1 MAGLI
6 WGGIG
11 KGIADA
17 AAAYGGGMMK
27 GAEYQMKE
35 QLDEDKERR
44 AEERKARGEEALKQR
59 VISESEKVQQ
69 VAGEAPVKR
78 AATDVASR
86 LREMAPNPEEVA
98 SQAELEKYM
107 KENPSYREGLQKAG
121 LIGADKMDP
130 RLRASS
136 DRAEAALSIGAHSS
150 VIDAYSKER
159 DSVLK
164 EIKEENAIKRSEAT
178 EERRSKEFQA
188 LLPIRQQTADAASTR
203 ANRPAATGATGE
215 KPITGVDLERTAKAA
230 ERALSMQLGVPVKD
244 VPETVAR
251 LKKQNKMD
259 ADTQGYLDEYNA
271 ALKEWQGYKR
281 KPKDSGDNATPTVKP
296 SGGGKD
302 YSNLWK

>member
-6 WGGIG
+6 LAGIG

-17 AAAYGGGMMK
+17 GAAYAGGMMK
-27 GAEYQMKE
+27 GAEYEMQS
-35 QLDEDKERR
+35 QRDEDRERR
-44 AEERKARGEEALKQR
+44 AEERKTRNEEALKQR
-59 VISESEKVQQ
+59 IISESEQVQQ
-69 VAGEAPVKR
+69 RASEAPARRVAGELDKYGSMVVGDSPEMSKEEIQKLVQDNPQYR
-78 AATDVASR
+78 AVY
-86 LREMAPNPEEVA
+86 E
-98 SQAELEKYM
+98 
-107 KENPSYREGLQKAG
+107 KAG

-150 VIDAYSKER
+150 VIEAYSKER

-164 EIKEENAIKRSEAT
+164 EIKEENAIKRSEK
-178 EERRSKEFQA
+178 RDDQRD
-188 LLPIRQQTADAASTR
+188 RQLDIMEKGANARASN
-203 ANRPAATGATGE
+203 ANKPAVD

-281 KPKDSGDNATPTVKP
+281 KPKDSGDNLVNTPPANRPPLGSFVRP
-296 SGGGKD
+296 
-302 YSNLWK
+302 

>member
-1 MAGLI
+1 MSGLI
-6 WGGIG
+6 LAGIG

-17 AAAYGGGMMK
+17 GAAYAGGMMK

-35 QLDEDKERR
+35 QLDEDRERR
-44 AEERKARGEEALKQR
+44 AEERKTRNEESLKQR
-59 VISESEKVQQ
+59 IISESEQVQQ
-69 VAGEAPVKR
+69 RAAEAPARRVAGELDKYGSM
-78 AATDVASR
+78 VAGDSP
-86 LREMAPNPEEVA
+86 EMSKEEIQKLV
-98 SQAELEKYM
+98 Q
-107 KENPSYREGLQKAG
+107 ENPQYRAVYEKAG

-136 DRAEAALSIGAHSS
+136 DRAEAAMSIGAHSS
-150 VIDAYSKER
+150 VIEAYSKER

-164 EIKEENAIKRSEAT
+164 EIKEENAVKRSEK
-178 EERRSKEFQA
+178 RDDQRD
-188 LLPIRQQTADAASTR
+188 RQLDIMDKR
-203 ANRPAATGATGE
+203 ANATAARANAPAAD

-251 LKKQNKMD
+251 LKKQNKLD

-281 KPKDSGDNATPTVKP
+281 KPKDSGDNLTTPPPANRPPLGSFVRP
-296 SGGGKD
+296 
-302 YSNLWK
+302 